1 MLAPDLLVIGSGP
14 AGMAAATEAARAG
27 LKVFL
32 AEQRATLG
40 GAIYRQP
47 AEGASAVAALPSHRG
62 RWAYLQAELAKSGAA
77 VLTRHVFIG
86 IDQTGIAMLDDRNS
100 GAVLRLRPKAIILA
114 LGAVE
119 RIAPR
124 PGWQQAGVIG
134 VGGLQVMLKEG
145 RLPQG
150 RILLAGSGPLLLALA
165 MQMTD
170 AGQPPVAVIEAGDPL
185 AHPLAGFGIL
195 RAGGWRD
202 SAALMRPVLGRR
214 FPWLRGHHLRAIGT
228 VDGGKVA
235 VIDGPRGERRI
246 GADLIALHDGL
257 RPNDFGVASAAT
269 DGPFLL
275 RAGDMRD
282 VLGARAAETDGARA
296 ARTVLAYLR
305 PATPVR
311 AAAADERTIAR
322 ERHMQ
327 DTLAR
332 MFAPVCAP
340 APNQLPDETVI
351 CRCEGRTAGDLRAM
365 LDAADQRSGREI
377 RLNGRFGMGA
387 CQGRYCA
394 DTVREFINAAAGAAA
409 SGADPET
416 AAPLLKARW
425 PLRPV
430 SLGALASSV
439 ENAPQSATGSNFEG
453 AAADHLPSSPC
464 LASKKTIGARE

>member
-1 MLAPDLLVIGSGP
+1 MLAPDLLVIGGGP
-14 AGMAAATEAARAG
+14 AGMAAATEAARTG
-27 LKVFL
+27 LTVCL

-47 AEGASAVAALPSHRG
+47 AEGAAAIAALPSHRR
-62 RWAYLQAELAKSGAA
+62 RWEHLQAELAKSGAN

-86 IDQTGIAMLDDRNS
+86 IEQTGITLLDDRNS
-100 GAVLRLRPKAIILA
+100 GAVLRLRPKAVILA

-124 PGWQQAGVIG
+124 PGRQQAGVIG
-134 VGGLQVMLKEG
+134 TGGLQVMLKEG

-185 AHPLAGFGIL
+185 AHPFAVFGML

-202 SAALMRPVLGRR
+202 SAVLMRPILGRR
-214 FPWLRGHHLRAIGT
+214 FPWLRRHHLRAIEAF
-228 VDGGKVA
+228 DGGKVA
-235 VIDGPRGERRI
+235 IIDGPRGERRMR
-246 GADLIALHDGL
+246 ADLIALHDGL
-257 RPNDFGVASAAT
+257 RPNDFGVTSAST

-282 VLGARAAETDGARA
+282 VLGARAAEADGARA
-296 ARTVLAYLR
+296 ARAVLAHLR
-305 PATPVR
+305 SATPVR
-311 AAAADERTIAR
+311 ATATPDERTIAR
-322 ERHMQ
+322 ERLMQ
-327 DTLAR
+327 DKLAR
-332 MFAPVCAP
+332 MFAPVCAS
-340 APNQLPDETVI
+340 APDRLPDETVI
-351 CRCEGRTAGDLRAM
+351 CRCEARTAGDLRAM
-365 LDAADQRSGREI
+365 LNASDQRSAREI

-387 CQGRYCA
+387 CQGRFCA
-394 DTVREFINAAAGAAA
+394 DTVRQFIDAAKKARG
-409 SGADPET
+409 SGADPE
-416 AAPLLKARW
+416 AASPLLKPRW

-439 ENAPQSATGSNFEG
+439 ETSPDGAAGSNLEG
-453 AAADHLPSSPC
+453 AEADHLPSSPC
-464 LASKKTIGARE
+464 LASNKR